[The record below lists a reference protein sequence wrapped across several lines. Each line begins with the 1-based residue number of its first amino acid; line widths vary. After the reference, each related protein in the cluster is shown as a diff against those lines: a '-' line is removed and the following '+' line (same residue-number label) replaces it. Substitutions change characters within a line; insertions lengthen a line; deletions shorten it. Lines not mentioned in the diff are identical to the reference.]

1 MIQEDIREH
10 TARCLNTYREKKQ
23 YSQEHMAELCNLS
36 LKGYKNL
43 EQGTSIPSLATALRI
58 HDVTGMDLNTLTLPE
73 Q

>member
-23 YSQEHMAELCNLS
+23 YSQEHMAKLCNLS